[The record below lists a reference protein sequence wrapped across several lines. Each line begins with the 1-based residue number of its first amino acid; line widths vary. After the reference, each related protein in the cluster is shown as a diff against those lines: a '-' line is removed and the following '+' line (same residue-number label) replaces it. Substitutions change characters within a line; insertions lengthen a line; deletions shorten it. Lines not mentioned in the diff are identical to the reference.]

1 MDYHQN
7 PQTSQISSSQYK
19 RSEAKM
25 ITWSTFHILGPETL
39 WATRQNCPPAF
50 VHPRLLLKTY
60 TKWRAITY
68 CTDLCGTPKQSYAM
82 FSSDMG
88 LPMHSSKFTYDYAR
102 PHFKSEAASSDNHN
116 LAWDVTSSSNY
127 WEKRCDATRISYN
140 DHSSFFRMFTFT
152 GHHKLYI
159 NKNHELETYIWA

>member
-7 PQTSQISSSQYK
+7 PQTSQIPSSQYK

-25 ITWSTFHILGPETL
+25 ITWSTFHTLGPEIL
-39 WATRQNCPPAF
+39 RATGQTCPPAF

-60 TKWRAITY
+60 TKWCAITY
-68 CTDLCGTPKQSYAM
+68 CTDLCGTPKQPYAM
-82 FSSDMG
+82 FSSDIG
-88 LPMHSSKFTYDYAR
+88 LPMQSSKFTYNYAG
-102 PHFKSEAASSDNHN
+102 PHFTSEVSSDNHN

-127 WEKRCDATRISYN
+127 WKKRYDATWVSYN
-140 DHSSFFRMFTFT
+140 HHSSFAWMFTFA

-159 NKNHELETYIWA
+159 NKNHELEAYFWA